1 MKTAPESRRDTSLRE
16 LTDVIEALTNL
27 FTHARELDSFDEDKL
42 SGLRMGEVIR
52 LATAR
57 RQLEQFKK
65 RLSAEIS
72 SLREALDTA
81 LAAGESAR
89 LRAGD
94 SELLQKTSSRS
105 NAWRLQLQVYRNS
118 TLLSQ
123 HDSAN
128 NSPWRPNGARQGKM
142 NLGALR

>member
-1 MKTAPESRRDTSLRE
+1 
-16 LTDVIEALTNL
+16 
-27 FTHARELDSFDEDKL
+27 
-42 SGLRMGEVIR
+42 MGEVIR

-57 RQLEQFKK
+57 RELEQFKK

-81 LAAGESAR
+81 LAAGQCAPA
-89 LRAGD
+89 RAGS
-94 SELLQKTSSRS
+94 SELFQKTSSRS

-123 HDSAN
+123 QDF
-128 NSPWRPNGARQGKM
+128 RK
-142 NLGALR
+142 